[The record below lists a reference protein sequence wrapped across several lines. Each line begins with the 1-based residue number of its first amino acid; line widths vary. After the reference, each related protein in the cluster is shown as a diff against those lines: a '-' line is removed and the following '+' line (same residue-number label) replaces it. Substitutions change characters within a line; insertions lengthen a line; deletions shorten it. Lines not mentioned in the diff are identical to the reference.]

1 MIYIFTYK
9 SYHLFFM
16 LNMKLMNSITFRV
29 IKNKVQEIKTNLIIC
44 LQLMHLKIFVLT
56 EKSQMTKLFKINV
69 ISILRKIQIFT
80 HCIIDS
86 PLQFLCPLFSLVVN
100 TENRVLY
107 ILKIK
112 YVLCIVNYEIKICV
126 VYIFV
131 YIYDQFFALKNHF
144 ITPSTRL

>member
-1 MIYIFTYK
+1 
-9 SYHLFFM
+9 
-16 LNMKLMNSITFRV
+16 
-29 IKNKVQEIKTNLIIC
+29 
-44 LQLMHLKIFVLT
+44 MHLKIFVLT

-86 PLQFLCPLFSLVVN
+86 PLQLLCPLFSLVVN

-112 YVLCIVNYEIKICV
+112 DVLCRPIVNYEIKICV

-131 YIYDQFFALKNHF
+131 YVYDQVFALKNPF
-144 ITPSTRL
+144 ITPSTTL